1 MREHEA
7 QMMMNSLMM
16 ISAVILA
23 LPLGNVVRRTT
34 VDVFVF
40 VYPGICSDT
49 AVPSFITSGLF
60 LDLVGVLSFLTLA
73 RTTVILRLC

>member
-7 QMMMNSLMM
+7 QMVMMNSSMM

-23 LPLGNVVRRTT
+23 LLLGNVVRRIT

-40 VYPGICSDT
+40 VYPGICVESSSS
-49 AVPSFITSGLF
+49 VISNFFSRGPESLIQPYPHSSL
-60 LDLVGVLSFLTLA
+60 LDCFST
-73 RTTVILRLC
+73 